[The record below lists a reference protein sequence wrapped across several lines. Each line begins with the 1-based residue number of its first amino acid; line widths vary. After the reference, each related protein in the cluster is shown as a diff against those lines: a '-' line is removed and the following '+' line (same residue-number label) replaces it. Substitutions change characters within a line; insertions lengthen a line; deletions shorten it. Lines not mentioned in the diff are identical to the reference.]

1 MVEYFL
7 KHIHQRDMIKLWEKF
22 LENFKETVLIDK
34 ANGYI
39 YLKLFMWYTDSKVS
53 EERQKELSEILVKH
67 LSKQEE
73 ASIMRTIAQKYIDE
87 GIEKGREEERQKTV
101 INMLLQNADIKFI
114 SKVTGYSIDQV
125 GELKNKL

>member
-1 MVEYFL
+1 
-7 KHIHQRDMIKLWEKF
+7 
-22 LENFKETVLIDK
+22 
-34 ANGYI
+34 
-39 YLKLFMWYTDSKVS
+39 MWYTDSKVS